1 MITSVSSYTALM
13 NTMQF
18 HKDSRLV
25 QVLLCLALFVLLAVS
40 QPAAAYIGPGAG
52 VSFLGSILSTLAV
65 ILLAIGAILFW
76 PLRYLWRRMRK
87 QKTAA
92 ADANAVINEKD

>member
-1 MITSVSSYTALM
+1 MQLHKVSRSSL
-13 NTMQF
+13 
-18 HKDSRLV
+18 L
-25 QVLLCLALFVLLAVS
+25 LLCLTLLTLTIIS

-65 ILLAIGAILFW
+65 ILLAIAAILFW

-92 ADANAVINEKD
+92 AEANSVVNEKDSP